1 MTDDKLIEDI
11 YIKLLDYYGP
21 QSWWPADS
29 PFEVMLGAILTQN
42 TNWNNVE
49 KALDNLKP
57 YMQPQII
64 YAMDMDKLKVLIKP
78 SGFYNIKA
86 KRIKNFLEWFKGYN
100 FSLER
105 LKQIDM
111 YTLRR
116 ELLTISG
123 IGKETA
129 DSILLYALNMPI
141 FVIDA
146 YTRRMFS
153 RLGIAI
159 PKKYDEVQRLFHT
172 AIDENTD
179 VYNEYHALIVCHSKR
194 FCRKKPDCNGC
205 FLKNI
210 CDFYTH
216 A

>member
-86 KRIKNFLEWFKGYN
+86 ERIKNFLEWFKGYN

-141 FVIDA
+141 
-146 YTRRMFS
+146 
-153 RLGIAI
+153 
-159 PKKYDEVQRLFHT
+159 
-172 AIDENTD
+172 
-179 VYNEYHALIVCHSKR
+179 
-194 FCRKKPDCNGC
+194 
-205 FLKNI
+205 
-210 CDFYTH
+210 
-216 A
+216 